1 MQAGDGIDVAG
12 FFAADEGLGVVAAQ
26 HGVFAFEAGA
36 AIGGF
41 FRAAGQCLDVSA
53 EDGDVGVF
61 CRAQVRTVP
70 PYAPAELD
78 ERAHGGGFD
87 NGPIVIVVA
96 ADFGYGGAKDDE
108 DVVLGGALG

>member
-1 MQAGDGIDVAG
+1 MAG

-26 HGVFAFEAGA
+26 HELFVFKTGA

-61 CRAQVRTVP
+61 CRAQVRAVP

-87 NGPIVIVVA
+87 NGPVVIVVA
-96 ADFGYGGAKDDE
+96 ADFGYRGAEDDE
-108 DVVLGGALG
+108 DVVLGRALG